1 MNRPIFLPPDAS
13 RARRK
18 EAENARKERS
28 EIIKALSWGQ
38 VSRRDLIKW
47 GLFTSAGLLA
57 PIRGLSPFAT
67 SAYAASGKVGTG
79 VPTGAPLSPML
90 GVQASPQPMPRFV
103 FLQRK
108 PYPPG
113 CMTPTPGFFGA
124 GPDPQEKANKTQK
137 AVPAILG
144 GGTGPI
150 E

>member
-18 EAENARKERS
+18 EAEDARKERG

-67 SAYAASGKVGTG
+67 TAYAASGSGSVGSG
-79 VPTGAPLSPML
+79 VPTGAPLSPMF
-90 GVQASPQPMPRFV
+90 GAQSFTQPMPRFDV
-103 FLQRK
+103 
-108 PYPPG
+108 
-113 CMTPTPGFFGA
+113 
-124 GPDPQEKANKTQK
+124 
-137 AVPAILG
+137 
-144 GGTGPI
+144 
-150 E
+150 

>member
-18 EAENARKERS
+18 EAEDARKERS

-67 SAYAASGKVGTG
+67 SAYAASGSGSGNVGSG
-79 VPTGAPLSPML
+79 VPTGAPLSPMF
-90 GVQASPQPMPRFV
+90 GVQAFTQPMPRFDV
-103 FLQRK
+103 LQRK
-108 PYPPG
+108 PYGRLSWPG
-113 CMTPTPGFFGA
+113 WS
-124 GPDPQEKANKTQK
+124 
-137 AVPAILG
+137 
-144 GGTGPI
+144 
-150 E
+150 